1 MVAWNGRAL
10 VRASSEVS
18 VNAEPK
24 RLEQA
29 LDYVF
34 RQPDYLTQALTH
46 RSAGGGHNE
55 RLEFLGDSILNFV
68 IAAELY
74 DRFPHA
80 TEGELSRLRASLV
93 KEDTLADLARELEL
107 GSYLILG
114 SGELKSGGY
123 RRASILADALE
134 AIIGGIYLDGGLE
147 RAREVILA
155 LYDARLQTLSP
166 HVNLKDPKTLLQ
178 ELLQS
183 RRMALPEYHVV
194 AVDGAPHE
202 QCFRVECRLSDLD
215 ASCQAEGSSRRKAEQ
230 AAAKLM
236 LGRIKRRLNG

>member
-1 MVAWNGRAL
+1 VK
-10 VRASSEVS
+10 
-18 VNAEPK
+18 AEPK
-24 RLEQA
+24 RLERV
-29 LDYVF
+29 LGYTF
-34 RQPDYLTQALTH
+34 LQPEYLTQALTH
-46 RSAGGGHNE
+46 RSMGGGHNE
-55 RLEFLGDSILNFV
+55 RLEFLGDSVLNFV
-68 IAAELY
+68 IAAALY
-74 DRFPHA
+74 ERFPHA

-93 KEDTLADLARELEL
+93 KEDTLAELARELDL
-107 GSYLILG
+107 GDYLILG
-114 SGELKSGGY
+114 SGELKSGGH

-147 RAREVILA
+147 RARGAILR
-155 LYDARLQTLSP
+155 LYNARLQTLSP

-183 RRMALPEYHVV
+183 RRMALPEYRVV

-202 QCFRVECRLSDLD
+202 QSFRVECRLSELD

-236 LGRIKRRLNG
+236 LARVKRRLNG